1 MKLPNITQD
10 ESEIYIEFIEKDKRF
25 AININLDILE
35 ESCYYYVSSK
45 GNMVGSI
52 LSDGMI
58 DVLKR
63 FYDKE

>member
-1 MKLPNITQD
+1 MKLPNVTQD

-52 LSDGMI
+52 LSDAMI
-58 DVLKR
+58 DVLKK
-63 FYDKE
+63 FYDRE

>member
-52 LSDGMI
+52 LSDDMI
-58 DVLKR
+58 DVLKK
-63 FYDKE
+63 FYDRE

>member
-52 LSDGMI
+52 LPDGMI
-58 DVLKR
+58 DVLKK

>member
-1 MKLPNITQD
+1 MKLPNVTQD

-45 GNMVGSI
+45 GNMVGSV
-52 LSDGMI
+52 LSDAMI
-58 DVLKR
+58 DVLKK
-63 FYDKE
+63 FYDRE